1 MPLRTAYREG
11 IQPPLEEQKQHTQ
24 PAKAPTQRINPEEVR
39 QIRDRQSTKMSIS
52 ETKRSFKLKETEML
66 LRELIDVTTS
76 PLGQRKK

>member
-11 IQPPLEEQKQHTQ
+11 IQPPLEEPKQHTQ

-39 QIRDRQSTKMSIS
+39 QIRDRQSKMSIS